1 MWENNDTVSILVFFT
16 ALINVPRHKLFQSK
30 LQDLEELPQ
39 PLENEDDQQTE
50 EDWPQMKQ
58 FNQEEQPLQEQ
69 QESWVRDDKST
80 KL

>member
-1 MWENNDTVSILVFFT
+1 MWENNDTVSVLVFFT
-16 ALINVPRHKLFQSK
+16 AVINVPRHTLLQSK

-39 PLENEDDQQTE
+39 PLEKEDDQQTE
-50 EDWPQMKQ
+50 EDWTQMKQ